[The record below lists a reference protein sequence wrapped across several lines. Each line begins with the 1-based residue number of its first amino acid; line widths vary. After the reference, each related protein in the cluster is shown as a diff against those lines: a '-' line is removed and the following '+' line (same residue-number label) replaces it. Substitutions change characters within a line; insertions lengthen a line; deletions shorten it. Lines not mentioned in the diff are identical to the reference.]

1 MLPQALLLMALLNTN
16 VASTSNIITALPG
29 FPGNLPFKLE
39 TGYVGVGNMDDVHLF
54 YYFIESEGSPEYDPL
69 VLWLTGG
76 PGCSAFSGLIYE
88 NLGPLSFDYANSI
101 GNKPQFKLNPYSWTK
116 VANIIFLDAPVG
128 TGFSYAKTWRGYAN
142 MSDTL
147 SAAQTYEFLRKWLM
161 DHPKFFNNQLYVAGD
176 SYSGIVVPII
186 VQKISDGKLLT
197 ITTSGIVL
205 PLYIRPLINS
215 VSHAYEVL
223 VCSCFVCFLCVGNHD
238 DNVPPINIKGY
249 VLGNPVT
256 DLDKDG
262 DSRILF
268 AYLKALIS
276 DELYQSLE
284 TNCNGEYINV
294 DPNNALC
301 MDDLEIYNECTE
313 DIRSVQIL
321 EPSCTLTSPKSM
333 GSIWKPDHHSDRDS
347 KNILLTSSGLP
358 RPWCRE
364 YNYIL
369 SEIWANDKTVQDA
382 LHVREG
388 SIEEW
393 VRCNYSLQ
401 HSYIKDVSSSL
412 VYHENLIKKGYRV
425 LIYSGDYDM
434 FIPYVGTF
442 AWIESLNL
450 TVDSRWRPWF
460 VSGQIAGYS
469 VQYSHITNY
478 KLTFTTIKGAG
489 HTAPEYKPEE
499 CLAMISRWFAYYPL

>member
-186 VQKISDGKLLT
+186 VQKISDG
-197 ITTSGIVL
+197 
-205 PLYIRPLINS
+205 
-215 VSHAYEVL
+215 
-223 VCSCFVCFLCVGNHD
+223 NHD

-256 DLDKDG
+256 DVDKDG

-425 LIYSGDYDM
+425 LIYSFLTESDTMCFLIYRMIIASALKISVNSGDYDM

-460 VSGQIAGYS
+460 VSGQIAGFVLHFRLRHNLCS
-469 VQYSHITNY
+469 P
-478 KLTFTTIKGAG
+478 GAG

-499 CLAMISRWFAYYPL
+499 CLAMIYRWFAYYPL

>member
-16 VASTSNIITALPG
+16 VASTSNIITTLPG

-39 TGYVGVGNMDDVHLF
+39 TGYVGVGNMDDVQLF

-101 GNKPQFKLNPYSWTK
+101 GNKPKFKLNPYSWTK

-128 TGFSYAKTWRGYAN
+128 SGFSYAKTWTGYTN

-186 VQKISDGKLLT
+186 VQEISD
-197 ITTSGIVL
+197 
-205 PLYIRPLINS
+205 
-215 VSHAYEVL
+215 
-223 VCSCFVCFLCVGNHD
+223 GNHD

-249 VLGNPVT
+249 VLGNPAT
-256 DLDKDG
+256 DLDKDE

-301 MDDLEIYNECTE
+301 VDDLEIYNEVSGNICTE
-313 DIRSVQIL
+313 DIRAAQIL
-321 EPSCTLTSPKSM
+321 EPSCTVTSPKSM
-333 GSIWKPDHHSDRDS
+333 GSIWNPDHLSDRDS
-347 KNILLTSSGLP
+347 KNTLLTSSGLP
-358 RPWCRE
+358 RLWCRE
-364 YNYIL
+364 YNYIF

-388 SIEEW
+388 TIEEW

-401 HSYIKDVSSSL
+401 DSCIKDVSSSL

-425 LIYSGDYDM
+425 LIYSGDHDM
-434 FIPYVGTF
+434 VVPYVGTL

>member
-1 MLPQALLLMALLNTN
+1 MLHQRQ
-16 VASTSNIITALPG
+16 TSSPPYPA
-29 FPGNLPFKLE
+29 FPVTSPSNLK
-39 TGYVGVGNMDDVHLF
+39 
-54 YYFIESEGSPEYDPL
+54 
-69 VLWLTGG
+69 
-76 PGCSAFSGLIYE
+76 
-88 NLGPLSFDYANSI
+88 LGPLSFDYANSI

-186 VQKISDGKLLT
+186 VQKISDG
-197 ITTSGIVL
+197 
-205 PLYIRPLINS
+205 
-215 VSHAYEVL
+215 
-223 VCSCFVCFLCVGNHD
+223 NHD

-256 DLDKDG
+256 DVDKDG

-499 CLAMISRWFAYYPL
+499 CLAMIYRWFAYYPL